1 MCRSLGRTRRTRA
14 STRPAT
20 ELPFAGHPT
29 VGASWWL
36 RDRGIPIH
44 TLQVPAGIVQ
54 VTYEDDLTAVSA
66 RSEWA
71 PEFAIY
77 DLESTDELFAA
88 DPEDYPD
95 DIQNYLWTWTDR
107 ERGAI
112 RSRMF
117 AANLGVPEDEA
128 TGAAAV
134 RITDYLSRDLTI
146 VQGKGS
152 VIHTQWSPEGWVRIA
167 GRVVER
173 RHEADRLT
181 TADGSA
187 LCGQPRG
194 LRAALRSPA
203 RSLRP
208 TRTTGRPRR
217 TADRPPR
224 RVRAVAP
231 GSPARLHGWAPRVSP
246 WPARRPP
253 PAGRADSARRRRPV
267 APGRPAAHRG

>member
-1 MCRSLGRTRRTRA
+1 MAIDVTVLRVFTDPDGKFGNPLGVVDA
-14 STRPAT
+14 STVDPSDHQRLATQLGYSETIFIDLPKPGANTARMLIYTPAT

-29 VGASWWL
+29 VGASWFL
-36 RDRGIPIH
+36 RDQGTPVN

-54 VTYEDDLTAVSA
+54 VTYEDDLTAISA

-88 DPEDYPD
+88 DPDDYPD
-95 DIQNYLWTWTDR
+95 DMQNYLWTWADK
-107 ERGAI
+107 EQGVV

-128 TGAAAV
+128 TGAAAA

-167 GRVVER
+167 GRVVS
-173 RHEADRLT
+173 
-181 TADGSA
+181 DGMK
-187 LCGQPRG
+187 QI
-194 LRAALRSPA
+194 
-203 RSLRP
+203 
-208 TRTTGRPRR
+208 
-217 TADRPPR
+217 D
-224 RVRAVAP
+224 
-231 GSPARLHGWAPRVSP
+231 
-246 WPARRPP
+246 
-253 PAGRADSARRRRPV
+253 
-267 APGRPAAHRG
+267 